1 MMNER
6 ELIEKCMQG
15 DKTAFGKL
23 YEIYAPHMKGICLRY
38 VADEM
43 LAEDVLHD
51 GFIKVIGSVRSFQYR
66 GEGSL
71 KAWLS
76 RIFYNESIAMI
87 KKNQLLSAS
96 SVDYMDISEEI
107 EDVTTWETIPEFVL
121 MDFLTALSVNYRT
134 VFNMFV
140 FEDLSHK
147 EIGLKLGITEEA
159 SRARLSRA
167 KAILVSNVKS
177 YLATNG

>member
-1 MMNER
+1 MSEI
-6 ELIEKCMQG
+6 ELIEKCRQG
-15 DKTAFGKL
+15 DKSAFGKL

-51 GFIKVIGSVRSFQYR
+51 GFIKVIGSIRSFQYR

-76 RIFYNESIAMI
+76 RIFYNESVAVI

-96 SVDYMDISEEI
+96 SVDYMGVSEEI
-107 EDVTTWETIPEFVL
+107 EDITTWETIPESVL
-121 MDFLTALSVNYRT
+121 MNFITALSVNYRI

-159 SRARLSRA
+159 SRVRLSRA
-167 KAILVSNVKS
+167 KAILVSNIKS

>member
-1 MMNER
+1 MSES
-6 ELIEKCMQG
+6 ELIEKCRQG

-71 KAWLS
+71 KAWMS
-76 RIFYNESIAMI
+76 RIFYNESIAVI
-87 KKNQLLSAS
+87 KKNQLLSSS
-96 SVDYMDISEEI
+96 SVDYMEVSEEL
-107 EDVTTWETIPEFVL
+107 EDLSTWEIIPESVL
-121 MDFLTALSVNYRT
+121 MDFVTALSVNYRT
-134 VFNMFV
+134 VFNMLNTV
-140 FEDLSHK
+140 L
-147 EIGLKLGITEEA
+147 
-159 SRARLSRA
+159 
-167 KAILVSNVKS
+167 
-177 YLATNG
+177 